1 MRKPLL
7 AALSAL
13 MLLSACGKIRD
24 SRVNPM
30 NWFGRSAAV
39 AMAPQAAPDKPQD
52 SRPLV
57 AQVLTLHVEPIAT
70 GAIVRATGL
79 PATQGYWDAE
89 LVARDIDDKGLQVF
103 DFRLVPPLINLPAST
118 QRSRE
123 VAVAVALSNIELA
136 KISRIS
142 VQGANNALSS
152 AR

>member
-24 SRVNPM
+24 SRINPM

-39 AMAPQAAPDKPQD
+39 QMAPQATPETPQD
-52 SRPLV
+52 ARPLV
-57 AQVLTLHVEPIAT
+57 AQVLSLQVEATAT

-79 PATQGYWDAE
+79 PPTQGHWDAE
-89 LVARDIDDKGLQVF
+89 LVAREIDDKGVQVF
-103 DFRLVPPLINLPAST
+103 DFRLLPPVIPMPAST

-123 VAVAVALSNIELA
+123 VTVAVALSNIQLA

-142 VQGANNALSS
+142 VQGGNNALSS